1 MNLRLSLHGG
11 HFKIKIAN
19 RKDGNNSKTNLLD
32 QNGVETNILD
42 D

>member
-1 MNLRLSLHGG
+1 M
-11 HFKIKIAN
+11 KIAN
-19 RKDGNNSKTNLLD
+19 KKFGNNSKTNSVA